1 MFPAGEAP
9 GQDAGGQGLMAASD
23 PGHRGLYELPLP
35 RQGGASKE
43 AGSLA
48 SGVIGGEHFLVRYV
62 AWLCRFRWFV
72 AGVFFAYGALSLSPG
87 LLPAAGLSP
96 QPRWPFVGAMLLV
109 LLNVVFLLH
118 GRVLAGRGN
127 ARGAKSSLW
136 AQIIIDLLV
145 LTAVVHYLGSLE
157 TYVAFA
163 YLFHIVLACIFFSR
177 VRALQVV
184 AISGIL
190 YLACVMLEEAGILG
204 PAGIYIDRALREEIS
219 RRPVAVV
226 MNTVSVL
233 YIWTV
238 VWYLASHVSKRL
250 RRRDRELAE
259 TNLRLVE
266 AQEAKTKHMLRTT
279 HELKAPFAAVHANVQ
294 LLLNGLCGTL
304 PGEANEVLGRV
315 SARCTHLARE
325 IQQML
330 QLANL
335 RQKAEG
341 PLEMVRLDLGETL
354 EWAVEHIQPSA
365 VQQGIEIEK
374 YICPSYTE
382 AVEDHMR
389 MLFSNLLS
397 NAVTYSHKGGKV
409 RASCVASDEG
419 GTVITIEDEGI
430 GIPEDKLP
438 HVFEEYYRTNEAV
451 QHNRNSTGLGLA
463 IVQQIAETYR
473 IRVLVRSKVGEG
485 TMFTLGFSPVGSR
498 PGREKGKGVAGGLSA
513 DSRR

>member
-1 MFPAGEAP
+1 MT
-9 GQDAGGQGLMAASD
+9 ASD
-23 PGHRGLYELPLP
+23 PGHRGWYELPLP
-35 RQGGASKE
+35 RQDGFAPGGAGSQE
-43 AGSLA
+43 AASLA
-48 SGVIGGEHFLVRYV
+48 SGVPGDEHFLVRYV

-72 AGVFFAYGALSLSPG
+72 AGVFLAYGFLSLSPG
-87 LLPAAGLSP
+87 LLPSAGLSP
-96 QPRWPFVGAMLLV
+96 QPRWPIVGGILLV
-109 LLNVVFLLH
+109 LLNVIFLVH
-118 GRVLAGRGN
+118 GRALTGRGS
-127 ARGAKSSLW
+127 ARGAKASLW
-136 AQIIIDLLV
+136 AQITIDLLV
-145 LTAVVHYLGSLE
+145 LTVVVHYLGSLE

-190 YLACVMLEEAGILG
+190 YLACVMLEEAGVLG
-204 PAGIYIDRALREEIS
+204 PAGIYIDRTLREEIS

-238 VWYLASHVSKRL
+238 VWYLASHVSARL

-266 AQEAKTKHMLRTT
+266 AQEAKTRHMLRTT

-294 LLLNGLCGTL
+294 LLLKGHCGVL

-315 SARCTHLARE
+315 SARCTQLARE

-341 PLEMVRLDLGETL
+341 PLDTVRLDLGEAL
-354 EWAVEHIQPSA
+354 EWAIEHIQPFA
-365 VQQGIEIEK
+365 VQREIEIEK
-374 YICPSYTE
+374 YIRPSCTK
-382 AVEDHMR
+382 AVEDHMK

-397 NAVTYSHKGGKV
+397 NAVAYSHRGGKV
-409 RASCVASDEG
+409 RARCVPSAGG
-419 GTVITIEDEGI
+419 GTVVTIEDKGI

-451 QHNRNSTGLGLA
+451 RHNRNSTGLGLA
-463 IVQQIAETYR
+463 IVQQIAETHR
-473 IRVLVRSKVGEG
+473 IQVRVSSRSGEG
-485 TMFTLGFSPVGSR
+485 TTFTLGFSPAGSR
-498 PGREKGKGVAGGLSA
+498 SGGEEGKEVGDGLSA